1 MEEKERLF
9 MNDDNKKMEKII
21 RIKIKIVLKIIEII
35 KGIKII
41 LINFVPMKM
50 KSQYK
55 VEINENKKY

>member
-1 MEEKERLF
+1 

-41 LINFVPMKM
+41 LIKKKFCTYEN
-50 KSQYK
+50 
-55 VEINENKKY
+55 EITI

>member
-1 MEEKERLF
+1 
-9 MNDDNKKMEKII
+9 MEKII

-55 VEINENKKY
+55 VEINEIKKLLTEVLEIFWFKANKR